1 MRPGNSPDVRFAT
14 APDGARIAYQVVGD
28 GPRDLVLLTDW
39 VSSIDLM
46 WEQPRMERYLR
57 RLAAHG
63 RLILFDKRGNGGSD
77 HAPIVEG
84 RFAATVEQAADDLL
98 VVLDAAG
105 CERPDLVSSTY
116 GGWPALLFAAT
127 HPERCGRLVLQDACA
142 RQMSAEDYAHGIDEQ
157 TQAAVVEGL
166 MAGHGRGV
174 GLFGWDPALGE
185 DSELRSWY
193 GRYERL
199 ACDRAFIA
207 EGWRRMGEIDLRAVL
222 PLVRAE
228 TLVIAHAEG
237 GMLMGAGSGS
247 FLADRIGDAQYVELP
262 GPATPFFGDERVSEE
277 IDRFLGED
285 APAAVSDNRVL
296 ASVLFTDLV
305 ESTPMAARL
314 GDQRWRT
321 VLDEHDNLVDAC
333 LSRFR
338 GRLVKRTG
346 DGILATFDGP
356 ARAVRCAELICRDA
370 RRLGVEVRAGVH
382 AGEIELRGD
391 DVGGIAV
398 HLAARVMGQA
408 EPGEVV
414 VSRTVKDLTAG
425 SGLSFEDRGTREL
438 KGVPDPWQ
446 LFALT
451 AEPPPGSNTRP
462 ACSRQ
467 RRPRFPC
474 RAAVPLHYRYARE
487 AVAVD
492 RGASPRLSV
501 AGRRFEV

>member
-1 MRPGNSPDVRFAT
+1 MPPRNPPDVRFAS

-28 GPRDLVLLTDW
+28 GPRDLVLSTDW

-46 WEQPRMERYLR
+46 WEQPRMERYLA
-57 RLAAHG
+57 RLAGHG

-84 RFAATVEQAADDLL
+84 RFAATVEQAAEDLL
-98 VVLDAAG
+98 AVLDAAG
-105 CERPDLVSSTY
+105 SERPDLISSTY
-116 GGWPALLFAAT
+116 GGWPAMLFAAT
-127 HPERCGRLVLQDACA
+127 HPERCGRLVLQDTCA
-142 RQMSAEDYAHGIDEQ
+142 RQMAADDYAHGIDEE
-157 TQAAVVEGL
+157 TQAAVVDGL
-166 MAGHGRGV
+166 MAGHGRGA
-174 GLFGWDPALGE
+174 GLLGWDPALRD
-185 DSELRSWY
+185 DSALRRWFP
-193 GRYERL
+193 RYERL

-207 EGWRRMGEIDLRAVL
+207 EGWRRMGEIDLRAIL
-222 PLVRAE
+222 PLIRTE
-228 TLVIAHAEG
+228 TLVIAHSEG
-237 GMLMGAGSGS
+237 CILMGAGSGA
-247 FLADRIGDAQYVELP
+247 FLADHIADAQYVELP
-262 GPATPFFGDERVSEE
+262 GHAAPFFGDERISDE
-277 IDRFLGED
+277 IERFLGTEASVAGD
-285 APAAVSDNRVL
+285 DDRVL

-305 ESTPMAARL
+305 ESTSMAARL
-314 GDQRWRT
+314 GDQRWRG
-321 VLDEHDNLVDAC
+321 VLDDHDHLVDYC

-356 ARAVRCAELICRDA
+356 ARAVRCAETICRDA

-408 EPGEVV
+408 GPGEVV

-446 LFALT
+446 LFAL
-451 AEPPPGSNTRP
+451 AADPPPLALLNR
-462 ACSRQ
+462 
-467 RRPRFPC
+467 
-474 RAAVPLHYRYARE
+474 
-487 AVAVD
+487 
-492 RGASPRLSV
+492 
-501 AGRRFEV
+501 

>member
-1 MRPGNSPDVRFAT
+1 MSVRNPPETRFAN
-14 APDGARIAYQVVGD
+14 APDGARIAYQVVGA
-28 GPRDLVLLTDW
+28 GPRDVLLSTDW

-77 HAPIVEG
+77 PAPIVEG
-84 RFAATVEQAADDLL
+84 RFAATVEQAAEDLL
-98 VVLDAAG
+98 VVLDAAQS
-105 CERPDLVSSTY
+105 ERPDLISSTY

-142 RQMSAEDYAHGIDEQ
+142 RQMVAEDYPHGIDEQ
-157 TQAAVVEGL
+157 SQAAVVDGL

-174 GLFGWDPALGE
+174 GLFAWDPALRE

-207 EGWRRMGEIDLRAVL
+207 EGWRRMGEIDLRAIL
-222 PLVRAE
+222 PLIRAE
-228 TLVIAHAEG
+228 TLVIAHADG
-237 GMLMGAGSGS
+237 GMLMGAGSGA
-247 FLADRIGDAQYVELP
+247 FLAERIAGARYVELP
-262 GPATPFFGDERVSEE
+262 GLATPFFGDARITEE
-277 IDRFLGED
+277 VDRFLGTD
-285 APAAVSDNRVL
+285 PGAAATDDRVL

-314 GDQRWRT
+314 GDQRWRA
-321 VLDEHDNLVDAC
+321 VLDDHDKLVDRC
-333 LSRFR
+333 LARFR

-356 ARAVRCAELICRDA
+356 ARAVRCAETICRDA
-370 RRLGVEVRAGVH
+370 TQLGVEIRAGVH

-391 DVGGIAV
+391 DIGGIAV

-408 EPGEVV
+408 GPGEVV

-425 SGLSFEDRGTREL
+425 SGLPFEDRGTREL
-438 KGVPDPWQ
+438 KGVPEPWQ

-451 AEPPPGSNTRP
+451 AEP
-462 ACSRQ
+462 
-467 RRPRFPC
+467 
-474 RAAVPLHYRYARE
+474 AATSDALA
-487 AVAVD
+487 
-492 RGASPRLSV
+492 
-501 AGRRFEV
+501 AGY

>member
-1 MRPGNSPDVRFAT
+1 MPARDSPDVRFAN
-14 APDGARIAYQVVGD
+14 APDGARLAYQVVGE

-57 RLAAHG
+57 RLAVHG
-63 RLILFDKRGNGGSD
+63 RLVLFDKRGNGGSD

-84 RFAATVEQAADDLL
+84 RFAATVEQAAEDLL
-98 VVLDAAG
+98 AVLDAAG
-105 CERPDLVSSTY
+105 CERPDLISSTY

-142 RQMSAEDYAHGIDEQ
+142 RQMAGEDYVHGIDKEA
-157 TQAAVVEGL
+157 QATVVDGL
-166 MAGHGRGV
+166 LAGHGRGV
-174 GLFGWDPALGE
+174 GLFGWDPALRE
-185 DSELRSWY
+185 DSELRRWY

-207 EGWRRMGEIDLRAVL
+207 EGWRRMGEIDLRAIL
-222 PLVRAE
+222 PLIRTE

-237 GMLMGAGSGS
+237 GLLMGPGSGS
-247 FLADRIGDAQYVELP
+247 FLADNIGGARYVELI
-262 GPATPFFGDERVSEE
+262 GPATPFFGDERISDE
-277 IDRFLGED
+277 IDRFLGAD
-285 APAAVSDNRVL
+285 PDTTVSDDRVL

-305 ESTPMAARL
+305 DSTPMAARL
-314 GDQRWRT
+314 GDQRWRAL
-321 VLDEHDNLVDAC
+321 LDDHDQLVDSR

-356 ARAVRCAELICRDA
+356 ARAVRCAEVICRDA

-408 EPGEVV
+408 GPGEVV

-438 KGVPDPWQ
+438 KGVPEPWQ
-446 LFALT
+446 LFALDAR
-451 AEPPPGSNTRP
+451 AEPPG
-462 ACSRQ
+462 
-467 RRPRFPC
+467 
-474 RAAVPLHYRYARE
+474 
-487 AVAVD
+487 
-492 RGASPRLSV
+492 
-501 AGRRFEV
+501 